1 MKNLFIVLLFAFLS
15 FSHQLSQESKSNLLT
30 CVTIIQFLLY
40 GDTENTKEAVDAIMA
55 HSSDFDEK
63 AARNH
68 LMSLFA
74 VNCYRSMTKELQLKI
89 SNEFS
94 QKKKLSLKS
103 KEISSLVDY
112 KGIVDMY
119 NNNDTVSIVKMV
131 KEFKE
136 IEKIMN
142 SEDFHES
149 SFYSASGDLGLLGFS
164 ISSLTPG
171 QKNLIG
177 LVLFAAVG
185 GVLAFLLKKLM
196 TKEEKKKKKKQK

>member
-15 FSHQLSQESKSNLLT
+15 ISHQLTQESKTNLLT

-40 GDTENTKEAVDAIMA
+40 GETEDTKEAIDAIMA

-74 VNCYRSMTKELQLKI
+74 VNCYRTMTKELQLKI
-89 SNEFS
+89 SNELS
-94 QKKKLSLKS
+94 QKKTLSMKS
-103 KEISSLVDY
+103 KEISTLVDY

-119 NNNDTVSIVKMV
+119 MNNDTVSIVKMV

-142 SEDFHES
+142 SEEFHES
-149 SFYSASGDLGLLGFS
+149 SFYSANGDLGLLGFS
-164 ISSLTPG
+164 ISSLTPL

-177 LVLFAAVG
+177 FALFAVIAC
-185 GVLAFLLKKLM
+185 VLAYLLNKLLK
-196 TKEEKKKKKKQK
+196 KEEKKKKKKQK

>member
-1 MKNLFIVLLFAFLS
+1 MKSLFIVLLFAFLS
-15 FSHQLSQESKSNLLT
+15 ISHQLTQESKTNLLT

-40 GDTENTKEAVDAIMA
+40 GETEDTKEAIDAIMA

-74 VNCYRSMTKELQLKI
+74 VNCYRTMTKELQLKI
-89 SNEFS
+89 SNELS
-94 QKKKLSLKS
+94 QKKKLSMKS
-103 KEISSLVDY
+103 KEISTLVDY

-119 NNNDTVSIVKMV
+119 MSNDTVSIVKMV

-142 SEDFHES
+142 SEEFHES
-149 SFYSASGDLGLLGFS
+149 SFYSANGDLGLLGFS
-164 ISSLTPG
+164 ISSLTPL

-177 LVLFAAVG
+177 FALFAVIAC
-185 GVLAFLLKKLM
+185 VLAYLLNKLLK
-196 TKEEKKKKKKQK
+196 KEEKKKKKKQK

>member
-1 MKNLFIVLLFAFLS
+1 MKSLFIVLLFAFLS
-15 FSHQLSQESKSNLLT
+15 ISHQLTQESKTNLLT

-40 GDTENTKEAVDAIMA
+40 GETEDTKEAIDAIMA

-74 VNCYRSMTKELQLKI
+74 VNCYRTMTKELQLKI
-89 SNEFS
+89 SNELS
-94 QKKKLSLKS
+94 QKKKLSMKS
-103 KEISSLVDY
+103 KEISTLVDY

-119 NNNDTVSIVKMV
+119 MNNDTVSIVKMV

-142 SEDFHES
+142 SEEFHES
-149 SFYSASGDLGLLGFS
+149 SFYSANGDLGLLGFS
-164 ISSLTPG
+164 ISSLTPL
-171 QKNLIG
+171 QKNFIG
-177 LVLFAAVG
+177 FALFAVIAC
-185 GVLAFLLKKLM
+185 VLAYLLNKLLK
-196 TKEEKKKKKKQK
+196 KEEKKKKKKQK